1 MRIGE
6 ISYTIRLISLFDK
19 EAQHILQSTCKKKQ
33 DLNSFIAFDIAK
45 KNEDQFEIEA
55 FKIERGLVS
64 KKKLKKKEKKD
75 YLDILSKSRD
85 SLLYKLKYMS
95 VILFKVGRH
104 THIAVFYYRNNS
116 LG

>member
-19 EAQHILQSTCKKKQ
+19 EAQRIIQTTCKKKP
-33 DLNSFIAFDIAK
+33 DLNSFIDFEREK

-64 KKKLKKKEKKD
+64 KKKLKRREKKD
-75 YLDILSKSRD
+75 YLDILAKSRD
-85 SLLYKLKYMS
+85 SLLFKLKYMS
-95 VILFKVGRH
+95 VILFSIGRH
-104 THIAVFYYRNNS
+104 THISVI
-116 LG
+116 